1 MVCTSQQRLMRATGP
16 HTTHA
21 VGLALAEFNADPFP
35 KLDYHNLDFS
45 FMEALMAST
54 FCGWGDTL
62 KIMSASFKRCEV
74 TLVDFLY
81 VHCGSSI
88 PLPLKISQ

>member
-1 MVCTSQQRLMRATGP
+1 MVCTSQQRPMRATGP

-21 VGLALAEFNADPFP
+21 VGLALAERTCPLS
-35 KLDYHNLDFS
+35 KTGLSQLVNLDFS

-62 KIMSASFKRCEV
+62 KIM
-74 TLVDFLY
+74 
-81 VHCGSSI
+81 
-88 PLPLKISQ
+88 